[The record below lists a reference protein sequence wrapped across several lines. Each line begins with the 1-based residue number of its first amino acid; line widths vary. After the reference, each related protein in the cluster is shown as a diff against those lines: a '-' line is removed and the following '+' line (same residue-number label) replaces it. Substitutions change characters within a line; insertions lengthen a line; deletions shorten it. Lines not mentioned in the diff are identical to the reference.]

1 MYYFNSPGKVLTSLD
16 FQVPR
21 ARTRSAQHFK
31 KKKNAT
37 VLRKFDHRSEVL
49 SGVLWKATAKQLTLT
64 GKEEDK
70 QVVKIDLEKRK
81 THKRTSQYQGIP
93 ETAPGCLEGM
103 DGSIFNHARLF
114 FSLCVSVWEY
124 RPSLFSS
131 WDTQGLHRYSNRFEC
146 LYQTF
151 NRCF

>member
-21 ARTRSAQHFK
+21 ARTRSAQHF

-70 QVVKIDLEKRK
+70 QVVKIDFKK
-81 THKRTSQYQGIP
+81 KKDS
-93 ETAPGCLEGM
+93 
-103 DGSIFNHARLF
+103 
-114 FSLCVSVWEY
+114 
-124 RPSLFSS
+124 
-131 WDTQGLHRYSNRFEC
+131 
-146 LYQTF
+146 
-151 NRCF
+151 

>member
-21 ARTRSAQHFK
+21 ARTRSGQHFK

-37 VLRKFDHRSEVL
+37 VLRKFDHRSKVL

-93 ETAPGCLEGM
+93 ETAPGCLEG
-103 DGSIFNHARLF
+103 DGWVYFQSCPTFLLFVCERLG
-114 FSLCVSVWEY
+114 V
-124 RPSLFSS
+124 
-131 WDTQGLHRYSNRFEC
+131 
-146 LYQTF
+146 QT
-151 NRCF
+151 